1 MAALLGI
8 ILHAIGGFAAG
19 SFYAPYKKVK
29 NWAWEIYWLL
39 GGIFAWIIMPWLVS
53 YMAIP
58 NLYSFM
64 SSLTLGEIFWPYF
77 FGVLWG
83 VGGLTFGLTMR
94 YLGMSLGMA
103 IALGLTASFGT
114 LIPPIYYGQLGDLFN
129 SVSGLV
135 TLFGILVSLVG
146 ITITGKAGIKKD
158 NELSTEQKQE
168 TISEFNLKKGI
179 WVALF
184 AGIMSASFAFGIAA
198 GKSISAKAIEMGATE
213 LFSNSPL
220 FIIIMAGGFTTNL
233 LWCLFLIVKN
243 KTLKDFVKT
252 KDTPILNN
260 YIFSAMGGIIW
271 YFQFMFYGMGTTK
284 MGDLDFASWSI
295 HMSFIIIFSNMWGM
309 ILKEWKGAG
318 KSTMRFLYIGL
329 GILILSTFIIGFG
342 NYLQGFY

>member
-8 ILHAIGGFAAG
+8 LLHAIGGFAAG

-39 GGIFAWIIMPWLVS
+39 GGIFAWLIMPWLIS
-53 YMAIP
+53 YLAIP

-64 SSLTLGEIFWPYF
+64 SSLTIGEVFWPYF

-114 LIPPIYYGQLGDLFN
+114 LIPPIYYGQFGDLLS
-129 SVSGLV
+129 SVSGWV
-135 TLFGILVSLVG
+135 TLLGILVSLVG

-158 NELSTEQKQE
+158 KELSTEQKQE

-184 AGIMSASFAFGIAA
+184 AGIMSASFAFGIAS
-198 GKSISAKAIEMGATE
+198 GKAISAKAIEVGATE

-243 KTLKDFVKT
+243 KTLKDYVKT

-309 ILKEWKGAG
+309 ILNEWKGAG
-318 KSTMRFLYIGL
+318 KLTLRFLYIGL

-342 NYLQGFY
+342 NYLQGFE

>member
-19 SFYAPYKKVK
+19 SFYAPYKKIK

-39 GGIFAWIIMPWLVS
+39 GGIFAWIIMPWLIS

-64 SSLTLGEIFWPYF
+64 SSLTMEEMFWPYF

-114 LIPPIYYGQLGDLFN
+114 LIPPIYYGQFGELLG
-129 SVSGLV
+129 SVSGWV
-135 TLFGILVSLVG
+135 TLFGIVVSLIG

-158 NELSTEQKQE
+158 NELSVEQKQE

-198 GKSISAKAIEMGATE
+198 GKPISVKAIEMGATE

-243 KTLKDFVKT
+243 KTLKDYVKT
-252 KDTPILNN
+252 KDTPILKN

-342 NYLQGFY
+342 NYLQGFD

>member
-39 GGIFAWIIMPWLVS
+39 GGIFAWIIMPWLIS
-53 YMAIP
+53 YMSIP

-64 SSLTLGEIFWPYF
+64 SSLTIGEIFWPYF

-114 LIPPIYYGQLGDLFN
+114 LIPPIYYGQFGDLLS
-129 SVSGLV
+129 SVSGWV

-233 LWCLFLIVKN
+233 LWCLFLNIKN
-243 KTLKDFVKT
+243 KTLKDYVKT
-252 KDTPILNN
+252 KDTPILKN

-318 KSTMRFLYIGL
+318 KLTMRFLYIGL

-342 NYLQGFY
+342 NYLQGFE

>member
-1 MAALLGI
+1 
-8 ILHAIGGFAAG
+8 
-19 SFYAPYKKVK
+19 
-29 NWAWEIYWLL
+29 
-39 GGIFAWIIMPWLVS
+39 
-53 YMAIP
+53 
-58 NLYSFM
+58 
-64 SSLTLGEIFWPYF
+64 
-77 FGVLWG
+77 
-83 VGGLTFGLTMR
+83 
-94 YLGMSLGMA
+94 
-103 IALGLTASFGT
+103 
-114 LIPPIYYGQLGDLFN
+114 LIPPIYYGQFGDLLS
-129 SVSGLV
+129 SVSGWV
-135 TLFGILVSLVG
+135 TLFGIIVSLIG

-158 NELSTEQKQE
+158 NELSVEQKQE

-198 GKSISAKAIEMGATE
+198 GKPISVKAIEMGATE

-233 LWCLFLIVKN
+233 VWCLFLIIKN
-243 KTLKDFVKT
+243 KTIKDYVKT
-252 KDTPILNN
+252 KDTPILKN

-342 NYLQGFY
+342 NYLQGFD